1 VAFAEAGQANDALSS
16 LTDDSLYSV
25 GMGARFNIND
35 LPIRLEAA
43 VGSDDTQAWFLTAGK
58 RW

>member
-1 VAFAEAGQANDALSS
+1 VSFVEAGQANDALSA
-16 LTDDSLYSV
+16 LVDDSLYSV
-25 GMGARFNIND
+25 GAGARFNIGNV
-35 LPIRLEAA
+35 PIRLEAA